1 VEQAHRADTN
11 PYINTYLL
19 ALLLYLLQL
28 LGQGHGLKYRLKT
41 NKIGGAGFTS
51 RSNLKFLKIRN
62 KNSKK
67 TRVHFKIFAQNEIK
81 KIGVMCNLLK

>member
-1 VEQAHRADTN
+1 VEQAHRADTT

-51 RSNLKFLKIRN
+51 QSNLKFLKIRN

-67 TRVHFKIFAQNEIK
+67 KLESISRF
-81 KIGVMCNLLK
+81 LLKMELKKLE